1 MKAILTKK
9 NLLQGICTA
18 SHAID
23 ARALMPVLRHVHLSS
38 VEGLTEE
45 ETWIRFSGT
54 DLETGISTVIPAQ
67 VLTPGEVTLPA
78 SVAAEIVG
86 LLPDGSVTLERDG
99 SLIRLSS
106 PPAEFSLVG
115 LPPDEFPDLP
125 EVPEDVWFEM
135 DTGQLRAALR
145 RTVFACSADELRVV
159 LRGVLFD
166 FEGDTLKLVAT
177 DTFRLAVDTRS
188 VFAPAGSG
196 QARVVVP
203 QRALLEL
210 LKIMPDRGTVRVYI
224 SERQILFCLPE
235 ATLVAA
241 LIEGQFPDY
250 ERVIPTD
257 FDGRWVI
264 PTELLA
270 GALRRAQV
278 VARQD
283 MHRVVLRSRG
293 EKVAI
298 SARAGD
304 VGEAYDE
311 VDAVREG
318 DDLEIAFNCG
328 YLLDVLNVLEADEV
342 TFEMSGAL
350 SPAVLRP
357 VGQEGYLC
365 VVMPMEKGEEEEA

>member
-1 MKAILTKK
+1 MKAILTKRD
-9 NLLQGICTA
+9 LLQGIRTA
-18 SHAID
+18 SHAINS
-23 ARALMPVLRHVHLSS
+23 RAALPILGHVLLSS
-38 VEGLTEE
+38 EE
-45 ETWIRFSGT
+45 AAVRFSAT
-54 DLETGISTVIPAQ
+54 DHQIGVSTVVPAQ

-78 SVAAEIVG
+78 SVAAEIAG
-86 LLPDGSVTLERDG
+86 LLPDGSVALEQDG

-106 PPAEFSLVG
+106 PPAEFNLVG

-125 EVPEDVWFEM
+125 EVPHDVWFEM
-135 DTGQLRAALR
+135 DAGHLRAALR
-145 RTVFACSADELRVV
+145 RTVFACSTDELRVV
-159 LRGVLFD
+159 LQGVLFD
-166 FEGDTLKLVAT
+166 FEGDTLKLAAT
-177 DTFRLAVDTRS
+177 DTFRLAVDTRM
-188 VFAPAGSG
+188 VPAGSG

-210 LKIMPDRGTVRVYI
+210 LKIMPGQGGVRVHI
-224 SERQILFCLPE
+224 SERQIMFRLPE
-235 ATLVAA
+235 ASLVAA

-250 ERVIPTD
+250 QRVIPTD
-257 FDGRWVI
+257 LHRRWVI

-283 MHRVVLRSRG
+283 MQRVVLRSRG

-304 VGEAYDE
+304 VGEAHDE

-328 YLLDVLNVLEADEV
+328 YLLDVLNVIETDGVA
-342 TFEMSGAL
+342 FEMSEPL

-357 VGQEGYLC
+357 EGEDDYLC
-365 VVMPMEKGEEEEA
+365 VVMPMEKPAEEEGL